1 MYGKPLVLNHLVTTD
16 SEARPLG
23 ESMDFQR
30 TIMAW
35 TSIMQHS
42 ISDLRIEVGMIRET
56 HPQSTLDIIAGK
68 GTHYT
73 MFNGIEYVL
82 AALAALAAG
91 AVNAL
96 AGGGTL
102 ITFPM
107 LTFLGVP
114 AVAANVTNTVALCP
128 GYFGGTLA
136 QWNDLQTQTKR
147 LWLVVPASIVGGVLG
162 GLLLLQTGEKLF
174 KELVPYLIL
183 LASGLLA
190 IQDPVRAWLT
200 RRMGEHHGSRLEKL
214 TWLPVGLAS
223 IYGGYFGAGLS
234 VIVLS
239 ALGLTL
245 EDALTRLNA
254 LKQAVAFSV
263 NVAAAI
269 FFLFSGQVVW
279 SAALVMA
286 IGALIG
292 GTLGGRLA
300 GKIKP
305 STLRWTVVTIGV
317 IISIIYFVRG

>member
-1 MYGKPLVLNHLVTTD
+1 MLTP
-16 SEARPLG
+16 
-23 ESMDFQR
+23 
-30 TIMAW
+30 
-35 TSIMQHS
+35 
-42 ISDLRIEVGMIRET
+42 
-56 HPQSTLDIIAGK
+56 
-68 GTHYT
+68 
-73 MFNGIEYVL
+73 IEYIF
-82 AALAALAAG
+82 AALAAMAAG

-136 QWNDLQTQTKR
+136 QWNDLKTQMKR

-162 GLLLLQTGEKLF
+162 GYLLLLSGEKLF
-174 KELVPYLIL
+174 RNLVPYLIL
-183 LASGLLA
+183 LACALLA

-200 RRMGEHHGSRLEKL
+200 RRMGEHHSSGLAQW

-223 IYGGYFGAGLS
+223 VYGGYFGAGLS

-239 ALGLTL
+239 ALGITL
-245 EDALTRLNA
+245 EDSLTRLNA

-269 FFLFSGQVVW
+269 FFLFSGQVLW

-286 IGALIG
+286 VGALIG
-292 GTLGGRLA
+292 GMLGGRLA
-300 GKIKP
+300 GRIKP
-305 STLRWTVVTIGV
+305 ATLRWTVIVIGV
-317 IISIIYFVRG
+317 IISMVYFVRG

>member
-1 MYGKPLVLNHLVTTD
+1 MLNGL
-16 SEARPLG
+16 
-23 ESMDFQR
+23 DF
-30 TIMAW
+30 
-35 TSIMQHS
+35 
-42 ISDLRIEVGMIRET
+42 VF
-56 HPQSTLDIIAGK
+56 AGW
-68 GTHYT
+68 
-73 MFNGIEYVL
+73 
-82 AALAALAAG
+82 AAIAAG

-107 LTFLGVP
+107 LTFLGIP

-136 QWNDLQTQTKR
+136 QWNDLRGQKNR
-147 LWLVVPASIVGGVLG
+147 LWIVVPASIVGGVIG
-162 GLLLLQTGEKLF
+162 GYLLLQTGERLF
-174 KELVPYLIL
+174 RELVPYLIL
-183 LASGLLA
+183 LASVLLA
-190 IQDPVRAWLT
+190 LQNPVRAWLT
-200 RRMGEHHGSRLEKL
+200 RRMGEGHSAGLEKIA
-214 TWLPVGLAS
+214 WLPVGLAS
-223 IYGGYFGAGLS
+223 VYGGYFGAGLS

-245 EDALTRLNA
+245 EDSLTRLNA

-286 IGALIG
+286 VGALIG

-300 GKIKP
+300 GRIKP

-317 IISIIYFVRG
+317 IVSIIYFVRG